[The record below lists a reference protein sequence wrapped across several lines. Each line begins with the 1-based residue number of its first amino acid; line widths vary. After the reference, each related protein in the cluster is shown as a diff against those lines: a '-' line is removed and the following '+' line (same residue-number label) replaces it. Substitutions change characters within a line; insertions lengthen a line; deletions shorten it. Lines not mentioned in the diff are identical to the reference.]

1 MWFMVPRV
9 ISQKRQL
16 AVGDLTALKQ
26 VRHFLLIIIIMYAS
40 TLFLNRL
47 FCFLLGSKRDVRLG
61 FGFPFTLLHPVSCNY
76 VSFSLAT
83 FVTYLYLDL

>member
-26 VRHFLLIIIIMYAS
+26 VRHFLLIIIMYAS
-40 TLFLNRL
+40 TLFLTRL
-47 FCFLLGSKRDVRLG
+47 FCFLLGSKRMQDLVLV
-61 FGFPFTLLHPVSCNY
+61 FPSRFYTLFP
-76 VSFSLAT
+76 AT
-83 FVTYLYLDL
+83 TSVLV

>member
-26 VRHFLLIIIIMYAS
+26 ERHFLLIIIMYAS
-40 TLFLNRL
+40 TLFLTRL
-47 FCFLLGSKRDVRLG
+47 FCFLLGSKRMQDLVLV
-61 FGFPFTLLHPVSCNY
+61 FPSRFYTQFP
-76 VSFSLAT
+76 AT
-83 FVTYLYLDL
+83 TSVLV

>member
-26 VRHFLLIIIIMYAS
+26 VRHFLLIIIMYTS
-40 TLFLNRL
+40 TLFLTRL
-47 FCFLLGSKRDVRLG
+47 FCFLLGSKRMQDLVLV
-61 FGFPFTLLHPVSCNY
+61 FPSRFYTQFP
-76 VSFSLAT
+76 AT
-83 FVTYLYLDL
+83 TSVLV